1 MNEVIADCG
10 FRIAD
15 YGHTLWFQSAI
26 RNPQST
32 IDRRK
37 TMNATKT
44 SAALDVSAI
53 RAEFPILARQ
63 INGKPLVYLDN
74 AASAQKPNCVIDG
87 LRDFYANE
95 YANIHRAVHELSQ
108 QATERY
114 EAARRIVQR
123 FLNAGDS
130 REIIFTRGTTEGLN
144 LVMQSYGRANVKAGD
159 EIVITGLEH
168 HSNIVPWH
176 MLCEEKGA
184 KLNVARIND
193 AGEVPFEEFE
203 KLLTPRVKIAAFA
216 HVSNALGTINP
227 IQRMIAACKQRGIV
241 TVIDGAQAVPHVA
254 VDVQALGCDFY
265 AFSGHKVYGP
275 SGVGALFGRAELL
288 EKMPPWQGGGDM
300 IKSVTFAKTEYA
312 EIPAKFEA
320 GTPSI
325 ADGIAL
331 GIALEYVMGVGLDKI
346 AAWEHELLLYG
357 TKKLSEI
364 PGLRIV
370 GTAKEKAAVISFVL
384 DKIHATDAAMILD
397 QFGIAVRTGHHCA
410 QPVMDRFKVPATARA
425 SFAMYNTKEEIDA
438 LVEGLHKVR
447 KMFG

>member
-1 MNEVIADCG
+1 VTA
-10 FRIAD
+10 
-15 YGHTLWFQSAI
+15 T
-26 RNPQST
+26 ST
-32 IDRRK
+32 TEK
-37 TMNATKT
+37 K
-44 SAALDVSAI
+44 LDVSAI
-53 RAEFPILARQ
+53 RAEFPILARKV
-63 INGKPLVYLDN
+63 NGRPLVYLDN
-74 AASAQKPNCVIDG
+74 AASAQKPLCVING

-114 EAARRIVQR
+114 ENARRIVQR
-123 FLNAGDS
+123 FLNAEDS
-130 REIIFTRGTTEGLN
+130 REIIFTRGTTEALN
-144 LVMQSYGRANVKAGD
+144 LVMQSYGRANMKAGD

-168 HSNIVPWH
+168 HSNIVPWQ

-184 KLNVARIND
+184 KLKVAAIND
-193 AGEVPFEEFE
+193 AGEVPFDEFE
-203 KLLTPRVKIAAFA
+203 KLLTPRVKIAAFS

-227 IQRMIAACKQRGIV
+227 VQRMIGACKQRGIV
-241 TVIDGAQAVPHVA
+241 AVIDGAQAVPHVA

-265 AFSGHKVYGP
+265 AFSGHKVHGP
-275 SGVGALFGRAELL
+275 SGVGALYGRSELL

-300 IKSVTFAKTEYA
+300 IRSVTFEKTEYA

-346 AAWEHELLLYG
+346 AAYEHELLLYG

-364 PGLRIV
+364 PGLRII
-370 GTAKEKAAVISFVL
+370 GTAREKAGVISFVL

-438 LVEGLHKVR
+438 LLEGLHKVR
-447 KMFG
+447 KMFA

>member
-1 MNEVIADCG
+1 MKTAE
-10 FRIAD
+10 RI
-15 YGHTLWFQSAI
+15 S
-26 RNPQST
+26 S
-32 IDRRK
+32 
-37 TMNATKT
+37 
-44 SAALDVSAI
+44 LDVAAI

-63 INGKPLVYLDN
+63 VNGRPLVYLDN
-74 AASAQKPNCVIDG
+74 AASAQKPACVING
-87 LRDFYANE
+87 LRDFYTNE

-114 EAARRIVQR
+114 ENARRIVQR
-123 FLNAGDS
+123 FLNAEDS
-130 REIIFTRGTTEGLN
+130 REIIFTRGTTEALN

-168 HSNIVPWH
+168 HSNIVPWQ

-184 KLNVARIND
+184 KLKVAQLND

-203 KLLTPRVKIAAFA
+203 QLLSPRVKLAAFS

-227 IQRMIAACKQRGIV
+227 VARMIAACKQRGIV
-241 TVIDGAQAVPHVA
+241 TVIDGAQAVPHLA
-254 VDVQALGCDFY
+254 VDVQNLGCDFY

-275 SGVGALFGRAELL
+275 SGVGALYGRAELL

-346 AAWEHELLLYG
+346 AAHEHELLLYS

-370 GTAKEKAAVISFVL
+370 GTAREKAGVISFVL

-425 SFAMYNTKEEIDA
+425 SFAMYNTKDEIDA

>member
-1 MNEVIADCG
+1 MTA
-10 FRIAD
+10 
-15 YGHTLWFQSAI
+15 T
-26 RNPQST
+26 ST
-32 IDRRK
+32 TERK
-37 TMNATKT
+37 
-44 SAALDVSAI
+44 LDVSAI
-53 RAEFPILARQ
+53 RAEFPILSRQ
-63 INGKPLVYLDN
+63 VNGRPLVYLDN
-74 AASAQKPNCVIDG
+74 AASAQKPRCVIDG

-114 EAARRIVQR
+114 ENARRIVQR
-123 FLNAGDS
+123 FLNAEDS
-130 REIIFTRGTTEGLN
+130 REIIFTRGATEALN
-144 LVMQSYGRANVKAGD
+144 LVMQSYGRANVKTGD

-168 HSNIVPWH
+168 HSNIVPWQ

-184 KLNVARIND
+184 KLKVAELND

-203 KLLTPRVKIAAFA
+203 KLLTPRVKLAAFS

-227 IQRMIAACKQRGIV
+227 VARMIAACKQRGIV

-254 VDVQALGCDFY
+254 IDVQALNCDFY

-346 AAWEHELLLYG
+346 AAHEHELLLYG

-370 GTAKEKAAVISFVL
+370 GTAREKAGVISFVL